1 MATNRERELE
11 RIRKL
16 DEMNVKI
23 DKILELLTNIP
34 KKAIKKKGK
43 EEHRRRNEKKYSE
56 EENIIREEQRNKEEQ

>member
-23 DKILELLTNIP
+23 DKILELLTNKP
-34 KKAIKKKGK
+34 KKAIKKKV
-43 EEHRRRNEKKYSE
+43 
-56 EENIIREEQRNKEEQ
+56 